1 MIMYKERLNE
11 YIERL
16 DEEEARDL
24 FMLIELIRQGKRVW
38 EEDPGLAYHQYSKH
52 SRFRIFMSPRRSERG
67 PLPPLIKKLQECSK
81 YQAARSRPLIS
92 IESDW

>member
-24 FMLIELIRQGKRVW
+24 FMLIELIR
-38 EEDPGLAYHQYSKH
+38 
-52 SRFRIFMSPRRSERG
+52 
-67 PLPPLIKKLQECSK
+67 LPN
-81 YQAARSRPLIS
+81 
-92 IESDW
+92 